1 VLVDFRPTERLRG
14 SAPVDVT
21 AAVGPVVDALAAD
34 SVDLSRVRLVCDW
47 VQYRNSFR
55 EIVDLRPIL
64 AANGAEA
71 VQATDVTVSPSPG
84 QPASDLAP
92 MPLTAAV
99 TEDEME
105 VAIDVRRCHE
115 APLAELTGDLIR
127 ARAADSDPSRLYL
140 EPWTAASRSAIW
152 EFNGLYWKALDLWER
167 AAGRRYEQALPGG
180 QSDARNQDAVREI
193 ITGLFAHWDVLAARN
208 ALPEELYVVELGV
221 GNGSQARTWL
231 DEFVALDREHGKD
244 YYRRLHYLMCDYSP
258 HVLELARAAVAD
270 HADHVS
276 SFVLDATRPRTAL
289 GFLRYKVFL
298 VYISNV
304 YDNLPTDEVAQ
315 IGGRTYVVQ
324 SRAYLNRA
332 DAAEI
337 GRLVSAEPEQVPE
350 LIGKLLRLGPA
361 LLTDAVPGH
370 FPSLDVA
377 VEFWQRTWTA
387 LRLAERYL
395 PLRGL
400 DLYQIAP
407 TVSGE
412 MLRPLLESGADIRMH
427 VNNGAVA
434 SFVDTLPLLHPYG
447 RLICHD
453 LFVTDVHG
461 YRTGFRGPGKYDGSI
476 VNWLNG
482 PLLAHIGRRKGF
494 DVDFEKFT
502 HRTGTNIVTM
512 TAQARD

>member
-1 VLVDFRPTERLRG
+1 MLVDFRPTGKLRG
-14 SAPVDVT
+14 SKPVDVT
-21 AAVGPVVDALAAD
+21 AALGPVMDALAED
-34 SVDLSRVRLVCDW
+34 SVDLSRVRVVCDW

-55 EIVDLRPIL
+55 DVVDIRPIL
-64 AANGAEA
+64 AAHG
-71 VQATDVTVSPSPG
+71 TDS
-84 QPASDLAP
+84 ALAP
-92 MPLTAAV
+92 VPVPLAAVV

-105 VAIDVRRCHE
+105 VAIDVRRS
-115 APLAELTGDLIR
+115 ADVALKELTGDLLR
-127 ARAADSDPSRLYL
+127 AWYGDAEPSRIHL
-140 EPWTAASRSAIW
+140 EPWLATSASVIW
-152 EFNGLYWKALDLWER
+152 EFNALYWKALDLWEQATGR
-167 AAGRRYEQALPGG
+167 AYEQALPGG
-180 QSDARNQDAVREI
+180 ESDARNRDSVREI
-193 ITGLFAHWDVLAARN
+193 IADLFALWDSLAARN

-221 GNGSQARTWL
+221 GNGGQAKTWL
-231 DEFVALDREHGKD
+231 DEFVELDRNHGRD

-258 HVLELARAAVAD
+258 HVLELARVAVAD
-270 HADHVS
+270 HAQHVS
-276 SFVLDATRPRTAL
+276 SFVLDATQPRTAL

-315 IGGRTYVVQ
+315 IGGRTYIVQ
-324 SRAYLNRA
+324 TRAYLSKDA
-332 DAAEI
+332 AAEI
-337 GRLVSAEPEQVPE
+337 GQLISAPGSSTPGNSTQPDGVPE
-350 LIGKLLRLGPA
+350 LIRKLLRLGPA
-361 LLTDAVPGH
+361 LLAEAAPAH
-370 FPSLDVA
+370 FPSVEVA
-377 VEFWQRTWTA
+377 VEFWRRTWAA
-387 LRLAERYL
+387 LRLEERYL
-395 PLRGL
+395 PLTGL

-412 MLRPLLESGADIRMH
+412 MLRPLLESGATIRMH

-434 SFVDTLPLLHPYG
+434 SFVDTVPLLHPYG

-453 LFVTDVHG
+453 LFVTDVHA

-494 DVDFEKFT
+494 DVDYQRFA